1 MKLLVLYYF
10 SLNQIYNEKLTH
22 LQSVKQMK
30 LDGEGTQRKIKNFRT
45 VNFFA
50 FGFCKALRKIDKK
63 SEK

>member
-1 MKLLVLYYF
+1 
-10 SLNQIYNEKLTH
+10 
-22 LQSVKQMK
+22 MK